1 MSQKTAVVVGGGI
14 AGLASAALLA
24 KAGMKVTL
32 LEAREK
38 VGGRAYIWEKDGF
51 VFDMGPSWYLMPDAF
66 DQFFKLMG
74 TTAEKELKLVKLE
87 PAYQTRNEGRDEKLM
102 IVQDLEKNKALF
114 DSIEPGA
121 GKKLQQYLDSA
132 EETYDLSMKHFLYTN
147 FENTK
152 SFTNKEVLG
161 KAPKFLSH
169 LVTSLYAFSG
179 KYVKDERLKKI
190 LNFPAVFLGASPYDT
205 PSMYHLMTHVDL
217 NVGVFYPMGG
227 FYTLIE
233 AIERIAKQHGVQIK
247 TNSPVSKIQVNDQG
261 IATGVQ
267 VGEVFI
273 EADVVVGTADMHHV
287 ETKLLD
293 QKHQTFPEKFWSNKV
308 PGPSAMLLYLGVKG
322 KVPQL
327 NHHTLLYTDNWSKN
341 FSEVFHKADGKRKV
355 PNPASL
361 YICAPSVTDSSVA
374 PEGYENLFV
383 LVPIAADPS
392 IGGSGDE
399 QFEKDVDRVIDQIAQ
414 WCEIPDLK
422 ERIVVRKSMGPRDFV
437 TELNAWNGTALGM
450 AHTLR
455 QSAFFRPKNRSK
467 KVKNL
472 FYAGHNTIPGIGLPM
487 CLIGAELVYKYLVDD
502 KSTGPI
508 SDELQPVPAGGWK
521 GLK

>member
-1 MSQKTAVVVGGGI
+1 MTQKTAVVVGGGI

-74 TTAEKELKLVKLE
+74 TTADKELKLVKLE

-102 IVQDLEKNKALF
+102 IVQDLDKNKALF

-121 GKKLQQYLDSA
+121 GAKLQQYLDSA
-132 EETYDLSMKHFLYTN
+132 KETYDLSMKHFLYTN

-161 KAPKFLSH
+161 KAPRFLSH

-217 NVGVFYPMGG
+217 NVGVFYPLGG

-233 AIERIAKQHGVQIK
+233 AIERRRCRRGVRGTVDPHNPQ
-247 TNSPVSKIQVNDQG
+247 NLRVVE
-261 IATGVQ
+261 
-267 VGEVFI
+267 GER
-273 EADVVVGTADMHHV
+273 
-287 ETKLLD
+287 
-293 QKHQTFPEKFWSNKV
+293 
-308 PGPSAMLLYLGVKG
+308 
-322 KVPQL
+322 
-327 NHHTLLYTDNWSKN
+327 
-341 FSEVFHKADGKRKV
+341 EVRD
-355 PNPASL
+355 
-361 YICAPSVTDSSVA
+361 
-374 PEGYENLFV
+374 
-383 LVPIAADPS
+383 AAA
-392 IGGSGDE
+392 I
-399 QFEKDVDRVIDQIAQ
+399 DVDRPTVRDGDVHHGRRDHRRCRRPRRRGPGRYGGKTAKRRG
-414 WCEIPDLK
+414 LHARRRTVGTTAGLLA
-422 ERIVVRKSMGPRDFV
+422 ERRCHDHAGDPF
-437 TELNAWNGTALGM
+437 EATA
-450 AHTLR
+450 
-455 QSAFFRPKNRSK
+455 
-467 KVKNL
+467 
-472 FYAGHNTIPGIGLPM
+472 
-487 CLIGAELVYKYLVDD
+487 
-502 KSTGPI
+502 
-508 SDELQPVPAGGWK
+508 
-521 GLK
+521 